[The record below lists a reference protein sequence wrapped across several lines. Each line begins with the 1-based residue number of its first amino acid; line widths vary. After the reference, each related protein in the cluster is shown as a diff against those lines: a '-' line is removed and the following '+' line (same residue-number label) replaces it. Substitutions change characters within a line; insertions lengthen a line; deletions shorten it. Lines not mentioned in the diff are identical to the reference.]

1 MKTTAALAGS
11 WEAPDPFCLVGW
23 WSHPLQ
29 VSSRE
34 TESAEPLGPGF
45 SASRRKEGREEKPWG
60 SRTPPVAWAVGFQ
73 GREPL
78 HRPQLPIERGDLR
91 PGEERTPALGPP
103 GSQGLVRTPAQA
115 PKARAEAAAA
125 FPEQPGVPGRR
136 LLGALRLPSGWTRGP
151 AWAHHQARTVPGAPS
166 MCPPYSVHPWPGRGA
181 LGGGGR

>member
-136 LLGALRLPSGWTRGP
+136 LLGALRLPSGWT
-151 AWAHHQARTVPGAPS
+151 
-166 MCPPYSVHPWPGRGA
+166 WPGSGPPPGQDCPRSPQHVPTLLCAPLAGPWGA
-181 LGGGGR
+181 GGGGR